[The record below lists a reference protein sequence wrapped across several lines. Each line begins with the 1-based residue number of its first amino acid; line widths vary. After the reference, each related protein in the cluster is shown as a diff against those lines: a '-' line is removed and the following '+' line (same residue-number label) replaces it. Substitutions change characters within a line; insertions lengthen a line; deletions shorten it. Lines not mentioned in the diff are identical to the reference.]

1 MSHQEANEQAR
12 RNYAIEAFTLGEEY
26 FLQLNC
32 GEEILAT
39 VSADNSEDPAE
50 FVVFNG
56 TGMTDEDEE
65 DPTSVS
71 RRFPVSTNPMDAW
84 REAARYGYLH
94 ALSKMMVPDQ
104 RADREIYS
112 FSS

>member
-1 MSHQEANEQAR
+1 MSQQEANEQAR

-26 FLQLNC
+26 FLQLHC
-32 GEEILAT
+32 GEDILAT
-39 VSADNSEDPAE
+39 VSADNPEDPEE
-50 FVVFNG
+50 FVVYNG
-56 TGMTDEDEE
+56 TGMTEEDEV
-65 DPTSVS
+65 DPESVS
-71 RRFPVSTNPMDAW
+71 KRFPVAINPMDAW

-112 FSS
+112 FSA